1 MSSIPHHLATVLA
14 TLRTAITAIVGGLVR
29 RDPAHA
35 PMIQLLWNRIG
46 RAVDRV
52 ARLHALW
59 QQGRLPPPRP
69 SRAGIARAPRP
80 APARLPSR
88 RAWLVALGG
97 HHIAAAGS
105 HLRIFLER
113 PDLAEFLAA
122 APQAGRHLRPLCTML
137 GVTPPPMLQLPP
149 RPRRTRQP
157 RPPRPPAPGSRAA
170 LAAIPPDRPLQPY
183 VLAAVRA
190 WYRKRD

>member
-59 QQGRLPPPRP
+59 QQGRLPPTRP

-80 APARLPSR
+80 VPARLPSR

-97 HHIAAAGS
+97 HQVASVGAQLGA
-105 HLRIFLER
+105 FLER
-113 PDLAEFLAA
+113 PEFAAFLAA
-122 APQAGRHLRPLCTML
+122 VPRAGRHLRPLCTML
-137 GVTPPPMLQLPP
+137 GVTPPPALRLPP
-149 RPRRTRQP
+149 RPPRR
-157 RPPRPPAPGSRAA
+157 RPARPVRPPAPGSRAA
-170 LAAIPPDRPLQPY
+170 LAAIPSDRPLQPY

-190 WYRKRD
+190 WRRKST